1 MKAGGCVQ
9 VGPNPQPRADFPG
22 GGVRFGHDSAAEGLQ
37 DARGPPGPLC
47 TVRAAEV
54 LRKCSGFC
62 GFAAG
67 VQRGPSWAPPGA
79 ARAGRMP
86 AYPAGRRSRCWP
98 LWCFKSVS
106 ADGFNRRRRC
116 RPLWG
121 APWTIRGPLLGPP
134 EPGGCQGTG
143 RAAEV
148 LRASWAHRGPA
159 GAVRAG
165 RCPGKHSKWLSI
177 CKISG
182 ALARMLFPI
191 FGFCS
196 QVKIYPFCYINPWGD
211 TWREKKTAGTL
222 ANTGFIFLFSLEK
235 SDIALLSLFSNEILL
250 IYGIF

>member
-1 MKAGGCVQ
+1 MHKLYGFSCLCKYTNFTRIDMKAGGCVQ

-47 TVRAAEV
+47 TGRAAEV

-67 VQRGPSWAPPGA
+67 VQRGPSWAPQGA

-86 AYPAGRRSRCWP
+86 GYPAGRRSRCGP

-121 APWTIRGPLLGPP
+121 APCPLLGRLKL
-134 EPGGCQGTG
+134 GGCQGTG
-143 RAAEV
+143 GAGEP
-148 LRASWAHRGPA
+148 LRPSCGPLWA
-159 GAVRAG
+159 V
-165 RCPGKHSKWLSI
+165 
-177 CKISG
+177 
-182 ALARMLFPI
+182 
-191 FGFCS
+191 
-196 QVKIYPFCYINPWGD
+196 
-211 TWREKKTAGTL
+211 
-222 ANTGFIFLFSLEK
+222 
-235 SDIALLSLFSNEILL
+235 
-250 IYGIF
+250 

>member
-47 TVRAAEV
+47 TGRAAEV

-86 AYPAGRRSRCWP
+86 GYPAGRRRC
-98 LWCFKSVS
+98 C
-106 ADGFNRRRRC
+106 
-116 RPLWG
+116 
-121 APWTIRGPLLGPP
+121 GPP
-134 EPGGCQGTG
+134 G
-143 RAAEV
+143 RTV
-148 LRASWAHRGPA
+148 GPP

-196 QVKIYPFCYINPWGD
+196 QVKIYPFCYTNPWGD
-211 TWREKKTAGTL
+211 TWREKKTAGTI